1 MDWSILFMGPV
12 GAGKT
17 QAIRSLSSIDVAG
30 TDVRATDET
39 AQLKSH
45 TTVSMDAGVLDL
57 GGGDKVRLLGAPGQ
71 DRFDFMW
78 DILLLQAHAV
88 VILLDH
94 SRPDALDDLGHYI
107 EAVNSRSI
115 GRRLPLVVG
124 ITHMDMS
131 TDTSLTPYRQ
141 RLDSDPPRFA
151 RAPVPVFPMDARE
164 MSDVRTAVITVGA
177 MLEMET
183 RFASRV

>member
-1 MDWSILFMGPV
+1 MGPV

-17 QAIRSLSSIDVAG
+17 QAIRALSSIDVAG

-39 AQLKSH
+39 ALLKSH

-57 GGGDKVRLLGAPGQ
+57 GSGDKVRLLGAPGQ

-94 SRPDALDDLGHYI
+94 SRPDARNDLGHYI
-107 EAVNSRSI
+107 DAIDRRSN

-124 ITHMDMS
+124 ITHMDMCA
-131 TDTSLTPYRQ
+131 DPSLEPYRQ
-141 RLDSDPPRFA
+141 QLDSAPPRFA
-151 RAPVPVFPMDARE
+151 RTPVPVFPMDARE
-164 MSDVRTAVITVGA
+164 MRDVRAAVITVGA